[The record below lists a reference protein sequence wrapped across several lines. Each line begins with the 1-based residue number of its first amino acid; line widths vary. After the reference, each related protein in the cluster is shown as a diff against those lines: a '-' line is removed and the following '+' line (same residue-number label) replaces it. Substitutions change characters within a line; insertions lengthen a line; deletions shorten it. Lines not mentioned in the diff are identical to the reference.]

1 MSLKLKRCLITLLTA
16 FVLLFASLAIFV
28 APSNP
33 IGVNAEVMTAQLE
46 GVADYYVLNAKET
59 FPSSITDPVE
69 AGDGIIIYP
78 DNKVYEIIDDKEYT
92 LNVVGEYTLRYFGE
106 TQVIEKTFNVS
117 QKHFVLSADEEAGKN
132 EIVCATKDVMDGES
146 GLPNGENF
154 PNRSDWPNISQNLTP
169 QGREALIVRMQASTV
184 FTYSV
189 PIDLAAA
196 GEDGLTDIITFQ
208 PRYSDY
214 DKSKPGSAAN
224 YKIGDGVAR
233 NIVITLTDCY
243 DSSRYMKFIVQE
255 GGDTNYARAGT
266 DNLLDAGWV
275 FPASKQA
282 TSDMVVREF
291 YEGTEYGY
299 AYLGQYGVGTP
310 AGNQNEWVRRDGFH
324 LKFDYENAKVYV
336 GSYNTSGVSDYQQ
349 VMIADFMNK
358 SVYPTTHYRGFT
370 TGEAYLSIE
379 FTDYQVA
386 EAARV
391 DIYEIAGKKVT
402 DLFDMREIDQTG
414 EAENLL
420 VDTKNP
426 LLNVDFVP
434 TVNDGV
440 YVDVGSYFAVPSAT
454 AFDVNLKGSLSIT
467 AYRNYE
473 DVAHRINVPIED
485 GKMLISDQ
493 DKYTIVYSAEDTCGN
508 KTEKVIKVFGI
519 DDASNPAATFD
530 YGTPIANI
538 DAGAVN
544 VLPKFTFDTRNNV
557 QSRKVKITASSDR
570 ETLVLAELNG
580 TQEIEEFLAQDF
592 EFSLNYSGEYTIA
605 YEYSDNAI
613 KEVASYKVISNA
625 SNAISFPVKPLLQRY
640 LIANATYDF
649 EDTYAYS
656 YLTGAQAP
664 IDQPADVYIAYDA
677 DINEENV
684 AESTFTK
691 LPSVYNNKIT
701 GTQKAVLKYEYQG
714 VAVYTDIAT
723 IIDTNIDELAKLQQY
738 AYFTGDFATA
748 YPNDPTYDE
757 ALFDPEIYYP
767 IVGSKNYF
775 DSSKLDYKSKVTEG
789 DNTLHFINMIDISTF
804 SFYYRIMDDVDAR
817 IDADNF
823 NSLKIVLTDP
833 YDLNNQVYVRIYK
846 LEDGTTVYLDLN
858 GQQTSR
864 VNQAFSGVE
873 NYVTYN
879 RSMQIFK
886 VTGVTAKLPFN
897 FDFTTTRAY
906 LDIVF
911 EDISGVAGIRV
922 VELNGHKF
930 VHDGRSRTTPISLMT
945 IPQGNYKVG
954 SVITIG
960 AAEFIDVLSPIV
972 KSKVSLAVTDPSGV
986 PLVALD
992 GTVLDGTCDPY
1003 KSYQVK
1009 LNEMGQY
1016 SVSYAATN
1024 GTNQKSTPPGFVFVK
1039 DLIAPEITYQGDI
1052 YENCVLYLKPGQK
1065 YAVQYTITDDVSLPE
1080 NIFARIIWQNK
1091 YEGVS
1096 SIFFDNIIYFIKEG
1110 EYEVGVSCFDEQGN
1124 FARKTFTVIVTN
1136 EEVK

>member
-1 MSLKLKRCLITLLTA
+1 MSLKLKRCLITILTS

-28 APSNP
+28 APGNP

-46 GVADYYVLNAKET
+46 GVEDYYVLNAKET

-69 AGDGIIIYP
+69 AGDGVIIYP
-78 DNKVYEIIDDKEYT
+78 NNKVYEIIDNKEYT
-92 LNVVGEYTLRYFGE
+92 LNVIGEYTLRYFGE
-106 TQVIEKTFNVS
+106 TQVVEKTFNVS
-117 QKHFVLSADEEAGKN
+117 QKHFLLSADEEVGKN
-132 EIVCATKDVMDGES
+132 EIVCVTEDVMEGQS
-146 GLPNGENF
+146 LPNGENF
-154 PNRSDWPNISQNLTP
+154 TNKSDWPNISQNLTT

-189 PIDLAAA
+189 PIDLSAA

-208 PRYSDY
+208 PRFSDY
-214 DKSKPGSAAN
+214 DKSKPNSAGN

-233 NIVITLTDCY
+233 IITITLTDCY
-243 DSSRYMKFIVQE
+243 DSSRYMKFIIQE

-266 DNLLDAGWV
+266 DNLLDSGWV
-275 FPASKQA
+275 FPASKTA

-299 AYLGQYGVGTP
+299 AYMGKYG
-310 AGNQNEWVRRDGFH
+310 AGSVTGYTNEWIRRDAYH
-324 LKFDYENAKVYV
+324 LKFDYENAKVWV
-336 GSYNTSGVSDYQQ
+336 ASYDTSGIKDYQ
-349 VMIADFMNK
+349 VKMVTDFNNK
-358 SVYPTTHYRGFT
+358 SVYPDNDYRGFT

-379 FTDYQVA
+379 FSDYQVPD
-386 EAARV
+386 AARV
-391 DIYEIAGKKVT
+391 DIYEIAGKNAT
-402 DLFDMREIDQTG
+402 DLFEMREIDQTG
-414 EAENLL
+414 NASSML

-426 LLNVDFVP
+426 LLNVNFTP
-434 TVNDGV
+434 TINDGV
-440 YVDVGSYFAVPSAT
+440 FVDVGSYFTLPSAN
-454 AFDVNLKGSLSIT
+454 AYDVNLKGDLSIM

-473 DVAHRINVPIED
+473 DSAHRINVPIQN
-485 GKMLISDQ
+485 GKILISEQ
-493 DKYTIVYSAEDTCGN
+493 DKYTIVYIAEDSCGN
-508 KTEKVIKVFGI
+508 KTEKTIKVFGI
-519 DDASNPAATFD
+519 EDENDPAVTFD
-530 YGTPIANI
+530 YGTEIASI

-544 VLPKFTFDTRNNV
+544 VLPKFTFNTRNNV
-557 QSRKVKITASSDR
+557 QDRKVKITASSDR
-570 ETLVLAELNG
+570 ETLVLVELNG

-613 KEVASYKVISNA
+613 TEVASYKVTSNP

-649 EDTYAYS
+649 EDAFAYS
-656 YLTGAQAP
+656 YVTGAQAP

-677 DINEENV
+677 DINEANV

-691 LPSVYNNKIT
+691 LASIYNNKIT

-723 IIDTNIDELAKLQQY
+723 IVDTNIDELSKLQQH
-738 AYFTGDFATA
+738 AYFTGDFATGH
-748 YPNDPTYDE
+748 PDDPTYDE
-757 ALFDPEIYYP
+757 TLFDPEVYYP

-775 DSSKLDYKSKVTEG
+775 DSSKLDYKSKVTTG
-789 DNTLHFINMIDISTF
+789 NNTLHFINMIDISTF

-823 NSLKIVLTDP
+823 NELKIIFTDP
-833 YDLNNQVYVRIYK
+833 YDLDNQVYVRIYK

-886 VTGVTAKLPFN
+886 ITGVTAKLPFE

-906 LDIVF
+906 LDIEFV
-911 EDISGVAGIRV
+911 DISGVAGIRV

-945 IPQGNYKVG
+945 IPQGNYKAG

-972 KSKVSLAVTDPSGV
+972 KSKVSLAITDPSGV

-1003 KSYQVK
+1003 KSYQVR

-1016 SVSYAATN
+1016 SVSYSATN
-1024 GTNQKSTPPGFVFVK
+1024 GTNQKATPPGFVFVT
-1039 DLIAPEITYQGDI
+1039 DLVAPEITYTGDI
-1052 YENCVLYLKPGQK
+1052 YEGCVLYLKPGQK
-1065 YAVQYTITDDVSLPE
+1065 YAVQYTVSDDISLPE
-1080 NIFARIIWQNK
+1080 NIFARIIWQNR
-1091 YEGVS
+1091 YQSVS